1 MLVECDF
8 VVVVVEYAPFM
19 EEEKQLCNRPNQ
31 KNLGWFLAFIKV
43 FKLVFKQTS
52 LSEKFAERCSVY
64 VADGLN
70 VPEPELT
77 RWLLSSRSLSL

>member
-1 MLVECDF
+1 MVEHIQL
-8 VVVVVEYAPFM
+8 M
-19 EEEKQLCNRPNQ
+19 EEKTQLHNHPDQ
-31 KNLGWFLAFIKV
+31 KHLDGLFAFYLEV
-43 FKLVFKQTS
+43 FKVVFKQAS

-77 RWLLSSRSLSL
+77 RWLLSSCSLSL